1 MSRVDYLLGR
11 KAPQVKWLVER
22 ARGVV
27 NDLRK
32 YNSDGGFNFKSS
44 DKAIHLLD
52 VGGGRGDLA
61 MALALGLADLNVIV
75 TIAETH

>member
-22 ARGVV
+22 ARAVV

-32 YNSDGGFNFKSS
+32 YNSDSGFKSS